1 MNAEFFH
8 QLIERRDLALLQQ
21 TLPGSYFDKNGRVV
35 IHSVGK
41 DSRGYTT
48 ASGVTTRDPGTL
60 MRWWL
65 KQRK

>member
-21 TLPGSYFDKNGRVV
+21 TLPGAHFDRSGRVV
-35 IHSVGK
+35 IHSNGVDGRGK
-41 DSRGYTT
+41 TT
-48 ASGVTTRDPGTL
+48 AAGVVTRDPGTL